1 MTDVS
6 HQKGA
11 EPYSTGEYFRLFVE
25 SVKDY
30 GIFTLDTEG
39 IIRTWNDGARRISGY
54 EADEIVGSSFAK
66 FYLPE
71 DIAVGKPARELQQA
85 IAEGRVEDEGWR
97 LRKNGTRFWA
107 DVVITALFDPDT
119 GELRGFGKVIRD
131 LTDRKRA
138 EEDLRQNEEQ
148 FRLLVEGVEEYAI
161 FMLDPTGVVMT
172 WNSGAQKIKGYS
184 TEEIV
189 GEHFERFYIPQDQAN
204 GRPRRLLEIARKQGH
219 VRDQGLRMRKDGST
233 FIADVLIT
241 AVHDSHHVL
250 RGFAKLTRDITDQI
264 RNREMEMAKI
274 AAENASKAKD
284 EFLAMLS
291 HELRTPL
298 TPVISGLRYLSENLG
313 SIPQE
318 EALEELSIVRR
329 NVLLEAQLIDDLLD
343 LTRITRGKIELR
355 REACDVHVAITET
368 IDILRESIAAKHL
381 QVRTTLGAQECWIWG
396 DSTRIRQVF
405 WNLLNNAIK
414 FTPDGGSISVETS
427 NRHAGE
433 IHIEIADTGIGLE
446 PGQATRIFEAFEQGE
461 RSVTR
466 QFGGLGLGL
475 AITRNLVKMHG
486 GEIVARSEGKDR
498 GATFTLVF
506 QSVPLSREQS
516 GTVTERGGTVRGLRI
531 LLTDDHEDTRRIL
544 TRMLKKRGHEVEG
557 ANTVAAALLQ
567 LRARPFDLL
576 VSDIG
581 LPDGSGYELMVE
593 AKRLQPAIHGIAVSG
608 FGMDEDVRRSAEA
621 GFSLH
626 LTKPVDVARI
636 EEHLEG
642 LAPDNAGPASA

>member
-1 MTDVS
+1 
-6 HQKGA
+6 
-11 EPYSTGEYFRLFVE
+11 
-25 SVKDY
+25 
-30 GIFTLDTEG
+30 
-39 IIRTWNDGARRISGY
+39 
-54 EADEIVGSSFAK
+54 
-66 FYLPE
+66 
-71 DIAVGKPARELQQA
+71 LQQA

-97 LRKNGTRFWA
+97 IRKDGTRFWA

-119 GELRGFGKVIRD
+119 GELRGFGKVTRD
-131 LTDRKRA
+131 LTERKRT
-138 EEDLRQNEEQ
+138 EEELRQSEEQ

-172 WNSGAQKIKGYS
+172 WNSGAEKAKGYS
-184 TEEIV
+184 AAEII
-189 GEHFERFYIPQDQAN
+189 GEHFERFYTPQDRAN

-219 VRDQGLRMRKDGST
+219 VRDQGLRVRKDGST

-264 RNREMEMAKI
+264 RTREMEMAKI

-298 TPVISGLRYLSENLG
+298 TPVISGLRYLSENLR
-313 SIPQE
+313 SIPE
-318 EALEELSIVRR
+318 EEILEELSIVRR
-329 NVLLEAQLIDDLLD
+329 NALLEAQLIDDLLD
-343 LTRITRGKIELR
+343 LTRISRGKIELR
-355 REACDVHVAITET
+355 REACNVHEALTET
-368 IDILRESIAAKHL
+368 IAILQESISAKHL
-381 QVRTTLGAQECWIWG
+381 QLRTSLAAQECWIWG

-405 WNLLNNAIK
+405 WNLLNNAVK
-414 FTPDGGSISVETS
+414 FTPDGGSISVETT

-433 IHIEIADTGIGLE
+433 IHVEISDTGIGLE
-446 PGQATRIFEAFEQGE
+446 PEQATRIFEAFEQGE
-461 RSVTR
+461 RAVTR

-486 GEIVARSEGKDR
+486 GEIVARSEGKGR
-498 GATFTLVF
+498 GATFALVF
-506 QSVPLSREQS
+506 QSVPFGQDQSRAMPKR
-516 GTVTERGGTVRGLRI
+516 TTAVRGLRI

-557 ANTVAAALLQ
+557 ANTVAAALAQ

-581 LPDGSGYELMVE
+581 LPDGSGYDLMRE
-593 AKRLQPAIHGIAVSG
+593 AKKLQPAVDGIAVSG
-608 FGMDEDVRRSAEA
+608 FGMEEDVRRSKEA
-621 GFSLH
+621 GFALH
-626 LTKPVDVARI
+626 LTKPVDIGLI
-636 EEHLEG
+636 EEHLEKM
-642 LAPDNAGPASA
+642 ATE

>member
-6 HQKGA
+6 HQVGSEAHKT
-11 EPYSTGEYFRLFVE
+11 EDYFRLFVE

-39 IIRTWNDGARRISGY
+39 VVRSWNEGARRISGY
-54 EADEIVGSSFAK
+54 EADEIIGTNFTR
-66 FYLPE
+66 FYPVE
-71 DIAVGKPARELQQA
+71 DIVAGKPGRELQQA

-97 LRKNGTRFWA
+97 IRKDGTRFWA

-119 GELRGFGKVIRD
+119 GELRGFGKVTRD
-131 LTDRKRA
+131 LTERKRT
-138 EEDLRQNEEQ
+138 EEELRQSEEQ

-172 WNSGAQKIKGYS
+172 WNSGAEKAKGYS
-184 TEEIV
+184 AAEII
-189 GEHFERFYIPQDQAN
+189 GEHFERFYTPQDRAN

-219 VRDQGLRMRKDGST
+219 VRDQGLRVRKDGST

-264 RNREMEMAKI
+264 RTREMEMAKI

-298 TPVISGLRYLSENLG
+298 TPVISGLRYLSENLR
-313 SIPQE
+313 SIPE
-318 EALEELSIVRR
+318 EEILEELSIVRR
-329 NVLLEAQLIDDLLD
+329 NALLEAQLIDDLLD
-343 LTRITRGKIELR
+343 LTRISRGKIELR
-355 REACDVHVAITET
+355 REACNVHEALTET
-368 IDILRESIAAKHL
+368 IAILQESISAKHL
-381 QVRTTLGAQECWIWG
+381 QLRTSLAAQECWIWG

-405 WNLLNNAIK
+405 WNLLNNAVK
-414 FTPDGGSISVETS
+414 FTPDGGSISVETT

-433 IHIEIADTGIGLE
+433 IHVEISDTGIGLE
-446 PGQATRIFEAFEQGE
+446 PEQATRIFEAFEQGE
-461 RSVTR
+461 RAVTR

-486 GEIVARSEGKDR
+486 GEIVARSEGKGR
-498 GATFTLVF
+498 GATFALVF
-506 QSVPLSREQS
+506 QSVPFGQDQSRAMPKR
-516 GTVTERGGTVRGLRI
+516 TTAVRGLRI

-557 ANTVAAALLQ
+557 ANTVAAALAQ

-581 LPDGSGYELMVE
+581 LPDGSGYDLMRE
-593 AKRLQPAIHGIAVSG
+593 AKKLQPAVDGIAVSG
-608 FGMDEDVRRSAEA
+608 FGMEEDVRRSKEA
-621 GFSLH
+621 GFALH
-626 LTKPVDVARI
+626 LTKPVDIGLI
-636 EEHLEG
+636 EEYLEKMS
-642 LAPDNAGPASA
+642 PE